1 MFMGIDVVPNILVPI
16 PKHNKKPNSC
26 LKIGNWRCFFVNK
39 EIAEIKLH
47 AHLWRSVQL
56 EITSI
61 YGINKVLCIK
71 LIDFLMEKHKV
82 LVDRKNEKIVEIKA
96 FLSSL

>member
-1 MFMGIDVVPNILVPI
+1 
-16 PKHNKKPNSC
+16 
-26 LKIGNWRCFFVNK
+26 VNK

-47 AHLWRSVQL
+47 ANLWRSVQL

-96 FLSSL
+96 FFPPSRFKNPLTNQIQSTRIATYIYIHIIDR

>member
-1 MFMGIDVVPNILVPI
+1 M
-16 PKHNKKPNSC
+16 
-26 LKIGNWRCFFVNK
+26 NK
-39 EIAEIKLH
+39 EIVEIKLH

-61 YGINKVLCIK
+61 YGTNMVLCIK
-71 LIDFLMEKHKV
+71 LIDFLMENHKV